1 MQYNSLKLYSSLSH
15 KKYDTGP
22 QKSTINNNK
31 SFDIALMNIS
41 LKFLVSIYN
50 ENKYKNKN
58 QTLFKKW

>member
-58 QTLFKKW
+58 